1 MDYCIICVMGPR
13 KIFGPRA
20 PQSLN
25 PALMTRQQNWLVG
38 AVFQAFAIFCGMG
51 INNSRMYEQVV
62 KAMARQ
68 SIALD
73 ILAYHTSASVE
84 EVQRLK
90 VCSY

>member
-1 MDYCIICVMGPR
+1 MLS
-13 KIFGPRA
+13 RA
-20 PQSLN
+20 K
-25 PALMTRQQNWLVG
+25 NWSVG
-38 AVFQAFAIFCGMG
+38 GVFQAFAIFCGMG

-90 VCSY
+90 VFLIYFVFLTVTACELCYR

>member
-1 MDYCIICVMGPR
+1 MLSSFHTYVLD
-13 KIFGPRA
+13 
-20 PQSLN
+20 
-25 PALMTRQQNWLVG
+25 WLIVIA

-51 INNSRMYEQVV
+51 ISNTHVYEEAV
-62 KAMARQ
+62 KAVARQ

-90 VCSY
+90 VSIVSLTPCLS